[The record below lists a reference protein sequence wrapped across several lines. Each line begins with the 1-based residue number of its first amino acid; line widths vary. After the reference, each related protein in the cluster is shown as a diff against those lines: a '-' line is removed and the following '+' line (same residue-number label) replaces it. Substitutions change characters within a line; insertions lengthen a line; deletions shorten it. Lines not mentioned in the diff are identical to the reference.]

1 MLEDAIIF
9 ELLGVDGEVV
19 EDGLN
24 SVMLGD
30 ADLLMAE
37 LSLLSNTL
45 IGQLAPGVGFSKEKD
60 AKQSL
65 SVKRV
70 PTSSSSEIR

>member
-37 LSLLSNTL
+37 LSLLSNVL
-45 IGQLAPGVGFSKEKD
+45 IGQLAPGVSVSNEKD
-60 AKQSL
+60 AKQ
-65 SVKRV
+65 
-70 PTSSSSEIR
+70 